1 MYEVL
6 YRKHRPRNFN
16 GVIGQEHVTLP
27 LKKALEKGS
36 CSHAYVFAGP
46 RGTGKTSTAR
56 ILAKY
61 LNCSSDD
68 KPCGKCDSCL
78 SIDRASHMDVVELD
92 AASYR
97 GIDEIR
103 KIRDAAGYRPVMG
116 KTKVYIIDEFHMLT
130 REAFNALLK
139 TLEEPPQ
146 NTVFILATTNL
157 EKVPDTVIS
166 RCQVFQFRS
175 LSDMDIE
182 EYLTMI
188 AEKEGIAYSEGV
200 LKLIARHARGSMRDG
215 VNVLERVSS
224 VSSEITLDDVHK
236 ILGLV
241 PEETVSNY
249 LSALTEGIP
258 DMVIQISS
266 TITHNGLSFDQL
278 TVQLLDLLKT
288 RLVNGEMTLE
298 EGVKVGSAAWEI
310 HQELRN
316 AMDKRG
322 VFEVLSIMKMQRLR
336 SSRQDS
342 SASNIVEPVK
352 KLSEEIAPP
361 EKAASETEKKTE
373 KSGFADFLDE
383 LYEKGQIVT
392 WSVLK
397 MANAKEDDNVVALMF
412 PQEAHFARRVFEE
425 EREMISSEVQK
436 CTGRLLQIEDEA
448 ETTEERDS
456 DDSSRGKP
464 HTKPREK
471 DEVMKLLTEDQR
483 EYVNRIVRLF
493 GDDVELSVDK
503 GEEE

>member
-16 GVIGQEHVTLP
+16 SVIGQEHVTLP
-27 LKKALEKGS
+27 LKRALERGTH
-36 CSHAYVFAGP
+36 SHAYVFAGP

-61 LNCSSDD
+61 LNCTSDD
-68 KPCGKCDSCL
+68 KPCGRCDSCL
-78 SIDRASHMDVVELD
+78 SVDRASHMDVVELD
-92 AASYR
+92 GASYR

-182 EYLTMI
+182 GYLRMI
-188 AEKEGIAYSEGV
+188 AEKEEITYSEGV

-224 VSSEITLDDVHK
+224 VSSEITLDDVHT

-249 LSALTEGIP
+249 LNALVEGIP
-258 DMVIQISS
+258 DEIIKISS

-288 RLVNGEMTLE
+288 RLVSGEMTLE
-298 EGVKVGSAAWEI
+298 DGVKVGSAAWEI

-322 VFEVLSIMKMQRLR
+322 VFEVLSIMKMQKLR
-336 SSRQDS
+336 SSHQDS
-342 SASNIVEPVK
+342 SVSTLAKPAGKPQEK
-352 KLSEEIAPP
+352 TALP
-361 EKAASETEKKTE
+361 EKAEDKPEPKTE
-373 KSGFADFLDE
+373 KSGYAGFLDS
-383 LYEKGQIVT
+383 LYERGQIVT

-397 MANAKEDDNVVALMF
+397 MADVKEDDNTIALTF
-412 PQEAHFARRVFEE
+412 PKEAHFARKIFEE
-425 EREMISSEVQK
+425 ERETISSEVRK
-436 CTGRLLQIEDEA
+436 ATGRLLQVEDE
-448 ETTEERDS
+448 TEITPGRDS
-456 DDSSRGKP
+456 DESVRSRPG
-464 HTKPREK
+464 TKVKDR
-471 DEVMKLLTEDQR
+471 DEVMKILTEDQR
-483 EYVNRIVRLF
+483 EYVNKIVRLF
-493 GDDVELSVDK
+493 GDDVELSVDT